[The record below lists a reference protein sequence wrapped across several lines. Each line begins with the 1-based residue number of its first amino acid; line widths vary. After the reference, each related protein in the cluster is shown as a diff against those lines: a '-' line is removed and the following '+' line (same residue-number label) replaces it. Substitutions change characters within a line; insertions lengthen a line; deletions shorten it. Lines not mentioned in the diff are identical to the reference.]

1 MVNELSS
8 IKLFRTS
15 EHPCSY
21 ISNQNATTVFL
32 DPATKISQKLNSAL
46 TNKGFRRS
54 GHLLYK
60 PDCNSCKACIACR
73 IPVKKFKSKS
83 SFKRILKINQD
94 IRVDVSSNLNLDESY
109 ALYESYIN
117 HRHLDGDMFP
127 ATEKQ
132 FSTFILE
139 NTDDTIFFKFFEK
152 ERLIAVSVADILKD
166 GFSAVYCFYDPIDK
180 RRSLGT
186 YAILYQIHQVLEQ
199 DLLYLYL
206 GYWIKNCRKMLYK
219 TRFRPLEMLVNNKW
233 VEVN

>member
-1 MVNELSS
+1 MVNEVSS

-21 ISNQNATTVFL
+21 ISDQNATTIFL

-94 IRVDVSSNLNLDESY
+94 IRVEVSSNLSLDESY

-127 ATEKQ
+127 ATEKP
-132 FSTFILE
+132 
-139 NTDDTIFFKFFEK
+139 
-152 ERLIAVSVADILKD
+152 VSYTHLRAHE
-166 GFSAVYCFYDPIDK
+166 
-180 RRSLGT
+180 T
-186 YAILYQIHQVLEQ
+186 
-199 DLLYLYL
+199 
-206 GYWIKNCRKMLYK
+206 
-219 TRFRPLEMLVNNKW
+219 
-233 VEVN
+233 

>member
-1 MVNELSS
+1 MVNDVSS

-21 ISNQNATTVFL
+21 ISDQNATTIFL

-46 TNKGFRRS
+46 TDKGFRRS

-94 IRVDVSSNLNLDESY
+94 IRVDVSSDLKLDESY

-117 HRHLDGDMFP
+117 HRHVDGDMFP

-132 FSTFILE
+132 FNAFILE
-139 NTDDTIFFKFFEK
+139 NTDDTIFFKFFDKEK
-152 ERLIAVSVADILKD
+152 LIAVSVADILQD
-166 GFSAVYCFYDPIDK
+166 GLSAVYCFYDPIDK

-186 YAILYQIHQVLEQ
+186 YAILYQIHRVLEQ
-199 DLLYLYL
+199 ERLYLYL